1 MPIFP
6 LRQSAPCR
14 SCWPAVRRVSL
25 RWQLFYDLYIET
37 HGAETVITANHGA
50 IRIFHPSVKEV
61 AFAACQRLDKLP
73 DAFPGFRTEAFG
85 TLSVY
90 AKPRLSL
97 AHLAGVG
104 NGVFVL
110 RHEVSVLHLPYG
122 SYLHGFHSRG
132 NVDGKFK
139 SGEVKEKKSRLV
151 IV

>member
-1 MPIFP
+1 MLNALISLWFYCFNVE
-6 LRQSAPCR
+6 ADR
-14 SCWPAVRRVSL
+14 S
-25 RWQLFYDLYIET
+25 
-37 HGAETVITANHGA
+37 ETVVAAQHGTEG
-50 IRIFHPSVKEV
+50 IFHPSVKEV

-85 TLSVY
+85 ALSAY

-139 SGEVKEKKSRLV
+139 SGKVKEKKSRLV